1 LTLEEKCKPPTI
13 PPQKGKPIE
22 KWRHKADGSENVDD
36 QDGRAAGEKK
46 EEIG

>member
-1 LTLEEKCKPPTI
+1 MVEEKYKPQTI

-22 KWRHKADGSENVDD
+22 KWRHKANGSENDD
-36 QDGRAAGEKK
+36 DKDGRAAGVRK